1 MRAMVTTAHIEL
13 GPLSR
18 VALPSRLLS
27 SRSRDRERHGFH
39 EYGGFLSID
48 LPVLEVPAAA

>member
-1 MRAMVTTAHIEL
+1 MRAVVTTARIEL

-18 VALPSRLLS
+18 VALPSRPLS

-39 EYGGFLSID
+39 AFTQD
-48 LPVLEVPAAA
+48 TQVFPAVLVVAS